1 MLCCCLAL
9 MLLVVVSLRVHSKYS
24 PGVSCQIAGDAVI
37 DWLSRIPSMRA
48 RPCPSQSPC
57 GVEFITVIAI
67 PLLEVIP
74 LLRVVPL
81 LA

>member
-1 MLCCCLAL
+1 
-9 MLLVVVSLRVHSKYS
+9 MLLFVLIALVAVSLRVHSKYS

-37 DWLSRIPSMRA
+37 ACLSRIPRLRSRMR
-48 RPCPSQSPC
+48 PSQSPC
-57 GVEFITVIAI
+57 GVEFITVIVV

-74 LLRVVPL
+74 LRDVPL